1 MRGIFQRTVLY
12 IAAAFW
18 MAVSSVAF
26 ADHDSPAGGGEGQS
40 VPRPPKTT
48 LAVGAT
54 LDESGRLWIAKVE
67 NQHLLVFWSDD
78 DGKNFSSP
86 VLVTPEPENI
96 LADGENSPKIA
107 VADDGTVLLTW
118 VQSLPQKYSGNI
130 RFARSTDSGRTFSP
144 PITLNDDGRIT
155 SHRFASMATDGTG
168 RVVVAWLDARDR
180 DMAKE
185 RGEAFSGVSIYTA
198 RSSDNG
204 ASFGPNRQ
212 FETHTCECCR
222 IALTWTPE
230 GPVVFWRNIFG
241 TNTRDFAIANLDKG
255 SVRRATDDEWQIDAC
270 PHNGGSIASG
280 YRDQLHLVWFTDGAA
295 RRGMF
300 YKHIDGNWQ
309 SPPMPVGN
317 PLAQASHASVAALG
331 KTVLLTWR
339 EFDGNSYSAELM
351 YSTDAGSSWSR
362 PMRLMESA
370 GATDYPVP
378 LIDGKKIFIVW
389 NTAKEGLRIVPIE
402 RITAVRP
409 G

>member
-18 MAVSSVAF
+18 MAVSPVAF

-86 VLVTPEPENI
+86 VLVTREPENI
-96 LADGENSPKIA
+96 LADGENRPKIA

-317 PLAQASHASVAALG
+317 PSAQASHASVAALG